1 MQHAPVSAGSV
12 KTLIALISAVIICS
26 GLVTRSQYLHTGLN
40 ASFVVVDKLLLC
52 SNCWRTGSGC
62 LDANVSAGNTN
73 NGILF
78 TVAVAQAVTIF
89 AAPGPTDDAQGMIF
103 FLPFCFA

>member
-40 ASFVVVDKLLLC
+40 ASFVVVLTIF
-52 SNCWRTGSGC
+52 SGSEIP
-62 LDANVSAGNTN
+62 NTN